1 MVSRFDPLPEE
12 TARLLE
18 DAAAQASAR
27 GDWAEAERSYLE
39 ARDAYGRRGSPR
51 EAVCLL
57 RLGEAALQRGDPSAA
72 RSALRQAWQVARSST
87 GDRPGDYGVWDQWG
101 FWESHLHGRERSP
114 EGEVREEL
122 RAACAGA
129 QAAPGL
135 ADPAGVY
142 AEAVI
147 ATHEEEAGERAIDEG
162 DWDEADRRYQAARPS
177 YAAIGSPREA
187 VCLLRFG
194 ESALLRGDP
203 AAAQRHAAEALRVLD
218 VLGARGIH
226 QDFHLAARC
235 ILTLADAQA
244 QSLLYDDA
252 ERSYERAFEGFQRS
266 GDLLNVGRCLLG
278 MGELARRRSDPATA
292 RERFEQARRALTR
305 SLEQEQA
312 RARAEQPEDRG
323 SLTAVW
329 EADPR
334 VVEALQTA
342 THGLG
347 LVKLDLAQAELDEG
361 AFERAWRA
369 TSDALDDLRA
379 VDDVAAQA
387 VCLHLRATILARLGD
402 ADGTIR
408 NLREAMEAF
417 IIAGDEDRAQNV
429 MASLVAMGVDP
440 VSP

>member
-39 ARDAYGRRGSPR
+39 ARDAYGRCGSSR

-57 RLGEAALQRGDPSAA
+57 RLGEAALQRGDPSGA
-72 RSALRQAWQVARSST
+72 RGALRQAWQIARSSA
-87 GDRPGDYGVWDQWG
+87 GPRPGDYGVWDQWG

-129 QAAPGL
+129 QAASGL

-162 DWDEADRRYQAARPS
+162 NWDEADRRYQAARPS
-177 YAAIGSPREA
+177 YAAVGSPREA

-203 AAAQRHAAEALRVLD
+203 TAAQRHVREALRVLE
-218 VLGARGIH
+218 VLAARGSH
-226 QDFHLAARC
+226 EDYHLAARC

-244 QSLLYDDA
+244 QSSLYDDA
-252 ERSYERAFEGFQRS
+252 ERSYELAFEGFQRS
-266 GDLLNVGRCLLG
+266 GDLLNVGCSLLG

-305 SLEQEQA
+305 RLEED
-312 RARAEQPEDRG
+312 RARAEQLEDRG
-323 SLTAVW
+323 SLTAVQ

-334 VVEALQTA
+334 VLEALQTA
-342 THGLG
+342 AHSLG
-347 LVKLDLAQAELDEG
+347 LARLELAQAELDQG

-369 TSDALDDLRA
+369 ASDALDDLRA

-387 VCLHLRATILARLGD
+387 VCLHLRATILATLGD

-417 IIAGDEDRAQNV
+417 IIAGHEDRAQDV

-440 VSP
+440 VAP

>member
-1 MVSRFDPLPEE
+1 
-12 TARLLE
+12 
-18 DAAAQASAR
+18 
-27 GDWAEAERSYLE
+27 
-39 ARDAYGRRGSPR
+39 
-51 EAVCLL
+51 
-57 RLGEAALQRGDPSAA
+57 
-72 RSALRQAWQVARSST
+72 
-87 GDRPGDYGVWDQWG
+87 
-101 FWESHLHGRERSP
+101 
-114 EGEVREEL
+114 
-122 RAACAGA
+122 
-129 QAAPGL
+129 
-135 ADPAGVY
+135 
-142 AEAVI
+142 
-147 ATHEEEAGERAIDEG
+147 
-162 DWDEADRRYQAARPS
+162 
-177 YAAIGSPREA
+177 
-187 VCLLRFG
+187 
-194 ESALLRGDP
+194 
-203 AAAQRHAAEALRVLD
+203 
-218 VLGARGIH
+218 
-226 QDFHLAARC
+226 
-235 ILTLADAQA
+235 
-244 QSLLYDDA
+244 
-252 ERSYERAFEGFQRS
+252 
-266 GDLLNVGRCLLG
+266 